1 MPPTL
6 LRTPHKPP
14 AHILPLIVIAQFAGT
29 SLWFAGNAILAD
41 LPALASR
48 PEALGHMT
56 ATVQI
61 GFISGTLVFAL
72 LTLTDRFPAPGVFF
86 LSSLLAALANAAT
99 LLIADRYGYLL
110 LSRFLT
116 GFLLAGIYPVGMKIA
131 ADWFDKGLGKALG
144 LLVGALVLG
153 TAFPHLLKGVSWR
166 FSWREVIVFT
176 SCFALAGGLVVLC
189 FVHEGPYKQQAT
201 GFHPEIL
208 KQVFR
213 SADFRAASFGYFG
226 HMWELYTLWAFVPV
240 MLKMNST
247 AHHASLN
254 VSLWSFF
261 IIAVGG
267 LSCMVGGVLSQKI
280 GSARVAF
287 IALFGSGICAATC
300 WLMIHLSPAIFL
312 PFTLVWGIFVTADSP
327 QFSTLTALTA
337 PPAYKGTAVTSVI
350 CLGFIISIISI
361 QGMSYLF
368 TIYPDAKAF
377 VALAPGPV
385 LGLLACRRLLQRPVV

>member
-1 MPPTL
+1 MPSTFA
-6 LRTPHKPP
+6 P
-14 AHILPLIVIAQFAGT
+14 AVHRPALVLPLIVIAQFAGT

-41 LPALASR
+41 LPALATR

-56 ATVQI
+56 AAVQI

-72 LTLTDRFPAPGVFF
+72 LTFTDRFPAPRVFF

-99 LLIADRYGYLL
+99 LLVADQYGYLL
-110 LSRFLT
+110 LCRFLT

-153 TAFPHLLKGVSWR
+153 TAFPHLLKGVSWH
-166 FSWREVIVFT
+166 FSWREVIIFT

-189 FVHEGPYKQQAT
+189 FVQEGPYKKQPT

-240 MLKMNST
+240 MLKMNSA
-247 AHHASLN
+247 AHSSLN

-267 LSCMVGGVLSQKI
+267 LSCMAGGVLSQKI

-287 IALFGSGICAATC
+287 IALLGSGLCAATC
-300 WLMIHLSPAIFL
+300 WFMIHLSPAVFL
-312 PFTLVWGIFVTADSP
+312 PFMLIWGIFVTADSP

-350 CLGFIISIISI
+350 CIGFIISIISI
-361 QGMSYLF
+361 QCMSYLF
-368 TIYPDAKAF
+368 TIYPNAKAF

-385 LGLLACRRLLQRPVV
+385 LGLLACRRLLRQPVV